1 MSREERVGGV
11 EPETVTVAREDYV
24 PPSAF
29 RRVEEELRQARE
41 ERDAYR
47 ASWER
52 EATDAARYR
61 LHHEACV
68 RQRDKARK
76 AATGWVEDV
85 SSMAARVDDMAG
97 DLRAC
102 RAALDWYAKEDRYD
116 VGRASSRPVV
126 LADRGLLARR
136 ALAALSP
143 VQGEHEQDGEDA
155 GGPSLD
161 EVYAERNKVVLAFA
175 ALVKEQG
182 WDVGLTVDPDS
193 PDWPV
198 LMIETDA
205 GQVSWHFQAGELPS
219 GLPLFAGKWDGHST
233 PEKYARLAELV
244 RSGFGLSGEIAQDGD
259 TEETT

>member
-1 MSREERVGGV
+1 MSSSEGCVGGV
-11 EPETVTVAREDYV
+11 EPETVKCRRWRVAGGGWSDWYPVRFHSHLSDSDDVQNFVHPDALRSVEEELRDRDVQIAVADQEHRELV
-24 PPSAF
+24 
-29 RRVEEELRQARE
+29 EELRQARE

-68 RQRDKARK
+68 RQRDEARK

-143 VQGEHEQDGEDA
+143 VQGEHEQDGEARIYVTASEARLIGDA
-155 GGPSLD
+155 YFTG
-161 EVYAERNKVVLAFA
+161 
-175 ALVKEQG
+175 
-182 WDVGLTVDPDS
+182 S
-193 PDWPV
+193 PDALDRAHDV
-198 LMIETDA
+198 I
-205 GQVSWHFQAGELPS
+205 
-219 GLPLFAGKWDGHST
+219 
-233 PEKYARLAELV
+233 ARLADAADG
-244 RSGFGLSGEIAQDGD
+244 RGESEPDGD
-259 TEETT
+259 TDA